1 MGIDDLS
8 LEHMGNWLDCMR
20 SRQQPNATVNDGFA
34 HAVACTMAAQSY
46 WSGKK
51 VYWDAASETI
61 VENPVGSES
70 APKS

>member
-1 MGIDDLS
+1 
-8 LEHMGNWLDCMR
+8 
-20 SRQQPNATVNDGFA
+20 
-34 HAVACTMAAQSY
+34 VACTMAAQSY

-61 VENPVGSES
+61 VDNPVGSDS